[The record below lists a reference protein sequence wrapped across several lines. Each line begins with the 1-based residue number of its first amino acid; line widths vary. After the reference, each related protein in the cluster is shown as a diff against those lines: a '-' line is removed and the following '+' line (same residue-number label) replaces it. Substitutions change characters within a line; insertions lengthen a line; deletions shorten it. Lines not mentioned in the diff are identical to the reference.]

1 MYFCMFFFSIAAGP
15 LIIKGRGF
23 DRGDLN
29 NHVWSKLEEIVTSRI
44 LHLPVFTS
52 QLQCFTNTTNN
63 VYKPNAIVGGK
74 FIRNF

>member
-1 MYFCMFFFSIAAGP
+1 MFFFVAGP

-44 LHLPVFTS
+44 LNLPVLTS
-52 QLQCFTNTTNN
+52 QLQCFTSKTNN
-63 VYKPNAIVGGK
+63 VLKPNAIIGGK
-74 FIRNF
+74 FFSCF